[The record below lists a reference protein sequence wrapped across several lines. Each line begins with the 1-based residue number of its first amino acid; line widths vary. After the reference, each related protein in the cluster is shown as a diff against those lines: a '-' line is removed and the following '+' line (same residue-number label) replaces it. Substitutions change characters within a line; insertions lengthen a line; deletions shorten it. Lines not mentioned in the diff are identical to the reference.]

1 MIQLNALLK
10 IERLGTR
17 GEGLAPGP
25 DGDAIVPYALPGET
39 VIAELDGARG
49 KLVEII
55 TPSPER
61 VPAFCRYFSTCGGC
75 GVQTLAH
82 EPYAQWKQSLLV
94 DAMRQ
99 AGLHTAANALADA
112 HGDGRRRATFHARS
126 NALGRATV
134 GFMEARTHDIVEIE
148 ECPLLAHSLREAP
161 QLARALAQVLAASGK
176 PLDILT
182 TATSSGLDV
191 DIKGHGQLN
200 EDETRRLVRF
210 ALRHDLAR
218 LSNHGALIALSR
230 PPLVA
235 IGKAVVAIPPGAFLQ
250 ATEAGEATLAAE
262 VCAALRDPS
271 RIADLFAGVGTFSL
285 RLAEFATVH
294 AVDADGAA
302 LAALAKGAA
311 GAGLRPIST
320 ETRDLFRRALTA
332 PELAPFDGL
341 VFDPPRA
348 GAELQARAIA
358 TARIPIVVAVSC
370 NAQTF
375 ARDAAILCGGGYN
388 LERVLP
394 IDQFRCSPHLEIV
407 GTFRRKGRRR
417 ARRLLG

>member
-1 MIQLNALLK
+1 MIHFDARLK

-25 DGDAIVPYALPGET
+25 DGTAIVPYALPGET

-49 KLVEII
+49 KLLEIV
-55 TPSPER
+55 TPSPQR

-75 GVQTLAH
+75 AVQTLAR
-82 EPYAQWKQSLLV
+82 EPYAQWKQSLLA
-94 DAMRQ
+94 DAMRR
-99 AGLHTAANALADA
+99 AGLDTKADALADA

-126 NALGRATV
+126 NARGRATT

-148 ECPLLAHSLREAP
+148 ECPLLAPSLREAP
-161 QLARALAQVLAASGK
+161 QIARALAQVLAATGK

-191 DIKGHGQLN
+191 DIKGHGPLN

-218 LSNHGALIALSR
+218 LSNHGAIIALSR

-250 ATEAGEATLAAE
+250 ATEAGEARLAAE
-262 VCAALRDPS
+262 VCAAMKDAS
-271 RIADLFAGVGTFSL
+271 HVADLFAGVGTFSL
-285 RLAEFATVH
+285 RLAEWATVH
-294 AVDADGAA
+294 AVDSDGAA
-302 LAALAKGAA
+302 LAALTKASG
-311 GAGLRPIST
+311 GAGLRPISV
-320 ETRDLFRRALTA
+320 ETRDLSRRALAA
-332 PELAPFDGL
+332 PDLAPFDGL

-358 TARIPIVVAVSC
+358 NARIPIVVAVSC

-375 ARDAAILCGGGYN
+375 VRDAAVLCGGGYE

-407 GTFRRKGRRR
+407 GTFRRKGRKR